1 MQILMVYFRNCIEIA
16 YLPSLRCIIMDTERK
31 GKLKLGL
38 LLALSGLV
46 WSGLAREWGGV
57 GKHSI
62 LVVISLP
69 GRGS

>member
-1 MQILMVYFRNCIEIA
+1 MHYYGYVEEGQAEA
-16 YLPSLRCIIMDTERK
+16 GPTT
-31 GKLKLGL
+31 
-38 LLALSGLV
+38 GLV

-69 GRGS
+69 GRES